1 MKKNLL
7 LVPLFVFLLSI
18 YSCGSGDEELNCGTK
33 VVSNVTKQLNLGP
46 EGGCYYIND
55 NNNKSYVDR
64 SECNC

>member
-55 NNNKSYVDR
+55 NNNKSYVER

>member
-1 MKKNLL
+1 MRKLL
-7 LVPLFVFLLSI
+7 LMSVLVFSLSM

-46 EGGCYYIND
+46 EGGCYYLND

-64 SECNC
+64 SECKC